1 MKKIEM
7 IAAFERE
14 IGLLDDV
21 LLKPKT
27 TDSEY
32 WISSAIQEFT
42 KTRYSGNNYKLTSFE
57 QNQKRIDDLRMLVTD
72 KFYSFTNPQSLPYKV
87 DLPSDYLVALGEQA
101 VISSF
106 DKCWPSI
113 NGEPVGY
120 ATDVLE
126 TTVEEIDRD
135 RQNALSE
142 YRLHANRARPL
153 RLFQGNQIL
162 LYTDSKYFIDGYTLT
177 YLRRPSNFTL
187 GANVF
192 AEYTELPEHTH
203 LEIIKIA
210 ARKYIE
216 QQGDTNRYQTYSNEI
231 NSME

>member
-1 MKKIEM
+1 M

-32 WISSAIQEFT
+32 WITTAIQEFV
-42 KTRYSGNNYKLTSFE
+42 KTRYSGNNYKLSGFE
-57 QNQKRIDDLRMLVTD
+57 QSQKRIDDLRVLVSTKD
-72 KFYSFTNPQSLPYKV
+72 YTFSNPQSLPYRI
-87 DLPSDYLVALGEQA
+87 DLPDDYLVTLGEQTT
-101 VISSF
+101 ISSYE
-106 DKCWPSI
+106 KCWPTI
-113 NGEPVGY
+113 NGEPIGY

-135 RQNALSE
+135 RQNSLSE

-162 LYTDSKYFIDGYTLT
+162 LYTDGKYFVDSYTLT
-177 YLRRPSNFTL
+177 YLRMPGKFKL
-187 GANVF
+187 AANVF
-192 AEYTELPEHTH
+192 VDYTELPEHTH
-203 LEIIKIA
+203 QEIIKIA

-216 QQGDTNRYQTYSNEI
+216 QQGDINRYQTYSNEV
-231 NSME
+231 NLTE